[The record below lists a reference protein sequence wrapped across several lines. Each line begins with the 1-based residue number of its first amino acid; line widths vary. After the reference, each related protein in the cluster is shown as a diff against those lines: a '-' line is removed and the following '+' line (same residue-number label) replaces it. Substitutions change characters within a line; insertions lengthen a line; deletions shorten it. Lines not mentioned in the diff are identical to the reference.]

1 MFVTKI
7 NKFVTNKNKW
17 TDRRPFFMKE
27 RMRRIL
33 CCMGTAGV
41 MTVMMAVPA
50 MAADVTE
57 DNQNIEVMQE
67 AEQTETD
74 VQDTE
79 DGQDA
84 DMQENEEVQTEDT
97 QDDSWSDKVAAN
109 VLTYANIREGADVSS
124 QCIGRLPSGAV
135 ATVVGNDE
143 GWLQVTSG
151 EVNGYIREDLVVSG
165 DEARNLYE
173 AMYGAGDISV
183 EAVTVDAEAE
193 AAAEAAARAV
203 QASAEAE
210 QPEQGQAAEE
220 TEGDNTQAAAQEVSV
235 STSDLDLMAAI
246 IECEAGGE
254 SYEGKVGVGAVIMN
268 RIRSGEFPN
277 TLSEV
282 IYQSGQFEPTWTGN
296 LSNVLSRG
304 ASEACY
310 AAAQDVFAGA
320 NTIGDRLFFHAGGG
334 SGLTIGNQTFY

>member
-1 MFVTKI
+1 
-7 NKFVTNKNKW
+7 
-17 TDRRPFFMKE
+17 MKE

-57 DNQNIEVMQE
+57 DDQNIEVVQE
-67 AEQTETD
+67 AEQTVDEAD
-74 VQDTE
+74 VQDESEVEET
-79 DGQDA
+79 
-84 DMQENEEVQTEDT
+84 EVQEDARAEDA
-97 QDDSWSDKVAAN
+97 QDSSWSDKVAAN

-135 ATVVGNDE
+135 ATIVGNDE

-173 AMYGAGDISV
+173 AMYGAGDISA

-193 AAAEAAARAV
+193 AAAAEAAA
-203 QASAEAE
+203 QASQVSAEAV

-220 TEGDNTQAAAQEVSV
+220 TEADSSQAAAQEVSV

-282 IYQSGQFEPTWTGN
+282 IYQSGQFEPTWTGK

>member
-1 MFVTKI
+1 
-7 NKFVTNKNKW
+7 
-17 TDRRPFFMKE
+17 MKE

-57 DNQNIEVMQE
+57 DDQNIEVVQE
-67 AEQTETD
+67 AEQTVDEAD
-74 VQDTE
+74 VQDESEVQDTE
-79 DGQDA
+79 VQEEAQAEYAQDS
-84 DMQENEEVQTEDT
+84 
-97 QDDSWSDKVAAN
+97 SWSDKVAAN

-173 AMYGAGDISV
+173 AMYGAGDISA

-193 AAAEAAARAV
+193 AAAAEAAA
-203 QASAEAE
+203 QASQVSAEAV

-220 TEGDNTQAAAQEVSV
+220 TEADSSQAAAQEVSV

-282 IYQSGQFEPTWTGN
+282 IYQSGQFEPTWTGK

-310 AAAQDVFAGA
+310 AAAQDVFSGA

>member
-1 MFVTKI
+1 
-7 NKFVTNKNKW
+7 
-17 TDRRPFFMKE
+17 MKE

-57 DNQNIEVMQE
+57 DDQNIEVVQE
-67 AEQTETD
+67 AEQTVDETE
-74 VQDTE
+74 VQDE
-79 DGQDA
+79 S
-84 DMQENEEVQTEDT
+84 EVQEETEVQEEAQAEDA
-97 QDDSWSDKVAAN
+97 QDSSWSDKVAAN

-173 AMYGAGDISV
+173 AMYGAGDISA

-193 AAAEAAARAV
+193 AAAAEAAA
-203 QASAEAE
+203 QASQVSAEAV

-220 TEGDNTQAAAQEVSV
+220 TEADSSQAAAQEVSV

-282 IYQSGQFEPTWTGN
+282 IYQSGQFEPTWTGK

>member
-1 MFVTKI
+1 
-7 NKFVTNKNKW
+7 
-17 TDRRPFFMKE
+17 MKE

-57 DNQNIEVMQE
+57 DDQNIEVIQE
-67 AEQTETD
+67 AEQTEEEANADTD
-74 VQDTE
+74 VQDAA
-79 DGQDA
+79 DSQDA
-84 DMQENEEVQTEDT
+84 ETAENEEAQAEDT

-124 QCIGRLPSGAV
+124 QCVGRLPSGAV

-193 AAAEAAARAV
+193 AAAALAAEAARSA
-203 QASAEAE
+203 QASAQAV
-210 QPEQGQAAEE
+210 QTEQGQAAQE
-220 TEGDNTQAAAQEVSV
+220 TEAVSTQETAQQVSV

-254 SYEGKVGVGAVIMN
+254 SYEGKIGVGAVIMN

-282 IYQSGQFEPTWTGN
+282 IYQSGQFEPTWTGK
-296 LSNVLSRG
+296 LSSVLSRG
-304 ASEACY
+304 AREAC
-310 AAAQDVFAGA
+310 
-320 NTIGDRLFFHAGGG
+320 
-334 SGLTIGNQTFY
+334 

>member
-1 MFVTKI
+1 
-7 NKFVTNKNKW
+7 
-17 TDRRPFFMKE
+17 MKE

-57 DNQNIEVMQE
+57 DDQNIEVIQE
-67 AEQTETD
+67 AEQTEEEANADTD
-74 VQDTE
+74 VQDAA
-79 DGQDA
+79 DSQDA
-84 DMQENEEVQTEDT
+84 ETAENEEAQAEDT
-97 QDDSWSDKVAAN
+97 QDDSWS
-109 VLTYANIREGADVSS
+109 
-124 QCIGRLPSGAV
+124 QCVGRLTSGAV

-151 EVNGYIREDLVVSG
+151 DVNGYIREDLVVSG

-193 AAAEAAARAV
+193 AAAALAAEAARSA
-203 QASAEAE
+203 QASAQAV
-210 QPEQGQAAEE
+210 QTEQGQAAQE
-220 TEGDNTQAAAQEVSV
+220 TEAVSTQETAQQVSV

-254 SYEGKVGVGAVIMN
+254 SYEGKIGVGAVIMN

-282 IYQSGQFEPTWTGN
+282 IYQSGQFEPTWTGK
-296 LSNVLSRG
+296 LSSVLSRG

-320 NTIGDRLFFHAGGG
+320 NTIGGRLFFHAGGG

>member
-1 MFVTKI
+1 
-7 NKFVTNKNKW
+7 
-17 TDRRPFFMKE
+17 MKE

-57 DNQNIEVMQE
+57 DNQNIEITQE

-79 DGQDA
+79 DAQNA
-84 DMQENEEVQTEDT
+84 DIQENEEVQTEDT

-124 QCIGRLPSGAV
+124 QCIGRLPSGAA

-193 AAAEAAARAV
+193 AAEAAARAV
-203 QASAEAE
+203 QVSAEAE

-282 IYQSGQFEPTWTGN
+282 IYQSGQFEPAWTGK
-296 LSNVLSRG
+296 LSNVLSQG

>member
-1 MFVTKI
+1 
-7 NKFVTNKNKW
+7 
-17 TDRRPFFMKE
+17 MKE

-57 DNQNIEVMQE
+57 DDQNIEVIQE
-67 AEQTETD
+67 AEQTEEEANADTD
-74 VQDTE
+74 VQDAA
-79 DGQDA
+79 DSQDA
-84 DMQENEEVQTEDT
+84 ETAENEEAQAEDT
-97 QDDSWSDKVAAN
+97 QDDSWSHKVAAN

-124 QCIGRLPSGAV
+124 QCVGRLPSGAV

-193 AAAEAAARAV
+193 AAAALAAEAARSA
-203 QASAEAE
+203 QASAQAV
-210 QPEQGQAAEE
+210 QTEQGQAAQE
-220 TEGDNTQAAAQEVSV
+220 TEAVSTQETAQQVSV
-235 STSDLDLMAAI
+235 STSNLD
-246 IECEAGGE
+246 
-254 SYEGKVGVGAVIMN
+254 
-268 RIRSGEFPN
+268 RWQ
-277 TLSEV
+277 LS
-282 IYQSGQFEPTWTGN
+282 
-296 LSNVLSRG
+296 LNVK
-304 ASEACY
+304 
-310 AAAQDVFAGA
+310 
-320 NTIGDRLFFHAGGG
+320 
-334 SGLTIGNQTFY
+334 

>member
-1 MFVTKI
+1 
-7 NKFVTNKNKW
+7 
-17 TDRRPFFMKE
+17 MKE

-57 DNQNIEVMQE
+57 DDQNIEVVQE
-67 AEQTETD
+67 AEQTVDEAD
-74 VQDTE
+74 VQDE
-79 DGQDA
+79 S
-84 DMQENEEVQTEDT
+84 EVQEETEVQEEAQAEDA
-97 QDDSWSDKVAAN
+97 QDSSWSDKVAAN

-165 DEARNLYE
+165 DEARNLYD
-173 AMYGAGDISV
+173 AMYGAGDISA

-193 AAAEAAARAV
+193 AAAAEAAA
-203 QASAEAE
+203 QASQVSAEAV

-220 TEGDNTQAAAQEVSV
+220 TEADSSQAAAQEVSV

-282 IYQSGQFEPTWTGN
+282 IYQSGQFEPTWTGK

>member
-1 MFVTKI
+1 
-7 NKFVTNKNKW
+7 
-17 TDRRPFFMKE
+17 MKE

-57 DNQNIEVMQE
+57 DDQNIEVVQE
-67 AEQTETD
+67 AEQTVDETE
-74 VQDTE
+74 VQDE
-79 DGQDA
+79 S
-84 DMQENEEVQTEDT
+84 EVQETEVQEEAQAEDA
-97 QDDSWSDKVAAN
+97 QDSSWSDKVAAN

-173 AMYGAGDISV
+173 AMYGAGDISA
-183 EAVTVDAEAE
+183 EAVTVDAEA
-193 AAAEAAARAV
+193 AAEAAA
-203 QASAEAE
+203 QASQVSAEAV

-220 TEGDNTQAAAQEVSV
+220 TEADSSQAAAQEVSV

-282 IYQSGQFEPTWTGN
+282 IYQSGQFEPTWTGK

>member
-1 MFVTKI
+1 
-7 NKFVTNKNKW
+7 
-17 TDRRPFFMKE
+17 MKE

-57 DNQNIEVMQE
+57 DDQNIEVVQE
-67 AEQTETD
+67 AEQTVEEAD
-74 VQDTE
+74 VQDE
-79 DGQDA
+79 S
-84 DMQENEEVQTEDT
+84 EVQEETEVQEEAQAEDA
-97 QDDSWSDKVAAN
+97 QDSSWSDKVAAN

-165 DEARNLYE
+165 NEARNLYE
-173 AMYGAGDISV
+173 AMYGAGDISA

-193 AAAEAAARAV
+193 AAAAEAAA
-203 QASAEAE
+203 QASQVSAEAV

-220 TEGDNTQAAAQEVSV
+220 TEADSSQAAAQEVSV

-282 IYQSGQFEPTWTGN
+282 IYQSGQFEPTWTGK

>member
-1 MFVTKI
+1 
-7 NKFVTNKNKW
+7 
-17 TDRRPFFMKE
+17 MKE

-57 DNQNIEVMQE
+57 DDQNIEVVQE
-67 AEQTETD
+67 AEQTVDEAD
-74 VQDTE
+74 VQDESEVEET
-79 DGQDA
+79 
-84 DMQENEEVQTEDT
+84 EVQEDARAEDA
-97 QDDSWSDKVAAN
+97 QDSSWSDKVAAN

-173 AMYGAGDISV
+173 AMYGAGDISA

-193 AAAEAAARAV
+193 AAAAEAAA
-203 QASAEAE
+203 QASQVSAEAV

-220 TEGDNTQAAAQEVSV
+220 TEADSSQAAAQEVSV

-254 SYEGKVGVGAVIMN
+254 SY
-268 RIRSGEFPN
+268 
-277 TLSEV
+277 
-282 IYQSGQFEPTWTGN
+282 
-296 LSNVLSRG
+296 
-304 ASEACY
+304 
-310 AAAQDVFAGA
+310 
-320 NTIGDRLFFHAGGG
+320 
-334 SGLTIGNQTFY
+334 

>member
-1 MFVTKI
+1 
-7 NKFVTNKNKW
+7 
-17 TDRRPFFMKE
+17 MKE

-57 DNQNIEVMQE
+57 DDQNIEVVQE
-67 AEQTETD
+67 AEQTVDETE
-74 VQDTE
+74 VQDE
-79 DGQDA
+79 S
-84 DMQENEEVQTEDT
+84 EVQEETEVQEEAQAEDA
-97 QDDSWSDKVAAN
+97 QDSSWSDKVAAN

-173 AMYGAGDISV
+173 AMYGAGDISA

-193 AAAEAAARAV
+193 AAAAA
-203 QASAEAE
+203 QASQVSAEAV

-220 TEGDNTQAAAQEVSV
+220 TEADSSQAAAQEVSV

-282 IYQSGQFEPTWTGN
+282 IYQSGQFEPTWTGK

>member
-1 MFVTKI
+1 
-7 NKFVTNKNKW
+7 
-17 TDRRPFFMKE
+17 MKE

-57 DNQNIEVMQE
+57 DDQNIEVVQE
-67 AEQTETD
+67 AEQTVDEAD
-74 VQDTE
+74 VQDE
-79 DGQDA
+79 R
-84 DMQENEEVQTEDT
+84 EVQEETEVQEEAQAEDA
-97 QDDSWSDKVAAN
+97 QDSSWSDKVAAN

-173 AMYGAGDISV
+173 AMYGAGDISA

-193 AAAEAAARAV
+193 AAAAEAAA
-203 QASAEAE
+203 QASQVSAEAV

-220 TEGDNTQAAAQEVSV
+220 TEADSSQAAAQEVSV

-282 IYQSGQFEPTWTGN
+282 IYQSGQFEPTWTGK

>member
-1 MFVTKI
+1 
-7 NKFVTNKNKW
+7 
-17 TDRRPFFMKE
+17 MKE

-57 DNQNIEVMQE
+57 DDQNIEVIQE
-67 AEQTETD
+67 AEQTEEEANADTD
-74 VQDTE
+74 VQDAA
-79 DGQDA
+79 DSQDA
-84 DMQENEEVQTEDT
+84 ETAENEEAQAEDT

-124 QCIGRLPSGAV
+124 QCVGRLPSGAV

-193 AAAEAAARAV
+193 AAAALAAEAARSA
-203 QASAEAE
+203 QASAQAV
-210 QPEQGQAAEE
+210 QTEQGQAAQE
-220 TEGDNTQAAAQEVSV
+220 TEAVSTQETAQQVSV

-254 SYEGKVGVGAVIMN
+254 SYEGKIGVGAVIMN

-282 IYQSGQFEPTWTGN
+282 IYQSGQFEPTWTGK

>member
-1 MFVTKI
+1 
-7 NKFVTNKNKW
+7 
-17 TDRRPFFMKE
+17 MKE

-57 DNQNIEVMQE
+57 DDQNIEVVQE
-67 AEQTETD
+67 AEQTVDET
-74 VQDTE
+74 
-79 DGQDA
+79 
-84 DMQENEEVQTEDT
+84 EVQEEAQAEDA
-97 QDDSWSDKVAAN
+97 QDSSWSDKVAAN

-173 AMYGAGDISV
+173 AMYGAGDISA

-193 AAAEAAARAV
+193 AAAAEAAA
-203 QASAEAE
+203 QASQVSAEAV

-220 TEGDNTQAAAQEVSV
+220 TEADSSQAAAQEVSV

-282 IYQSGQFEPTWTGN
+282 IYQSGQFEPTWTGK

>member
-1 MFVTKI
+1 
-7 NKFVTNKNKW
+7 
-17 TDRRPFFMKE
+17 MKE

-210 QPEQGQAAEE
+210 QPEQGQAA
-220 TEGDNTQAAAQEVSV
+220 AQEVSV

-282 IYQSGQFEPTWTGN
+282 IYQSGQFEPTWTGK

>member
-1 MFVTKI
+1 
-7 NKFVTNKNKW
+7 
-17 TDRRPFFMKE
+17 MKE

-57 DNQNIEVMQE
+57 DDQNIEVVQE
-67 AEQTETD
+67 AEQTVDEAD
-74 VQDTE
+74 VQDE
-79 DGQDA
+79 S
-84 DMQENEEVQTEDT
+84 EVQEETEVQEEAQAEDA
-97 QDDSWSDKVAAN
+97 QDSSWSDKVAAN
-109 VLTYANIREGADVSS
+109 VLTYANIREGADVRS

-173 AMYGAGDISV
+173 AMYGAGDISA

-193 AAAEAAARAV
+193 AAAAEAVV
-203 QASAEAE
+203 QASQVSAEAV

-220 TEGDNTQAAAQEVSV
+220 TEADSSQAAAQEVSV

-282 IYQSGQFEPTWTGN
+282 IYQSGQFEPTWTGK

>member
-1 MFVTKI
+1 
-7 NKFVTNKNKW
+7 
-17 TDRRPFFMKE
+17 MKE

-57 DNQNIEVMQE
+57 DDQNIEVIQE
-67 AEQTETD
+67 AEQTEEEANADTD
-74 VQDTE
+74 VQDAA
-79 DGQDA
+79 DSQDA
-84 DMQENEEVQTEDT
+84 ETAENEEAQAEDT

-124 QCIGRLPSGAV
+124 QCVGRLPSGAV

-193 AAAEAAARAV
+193 AAAALAAEAARSA
-203 QASAEAE
+203 QASAQAV
-210 QPEQGQAAEE
+210 QTEQGQAAQE
-220 TEGDNTQAAAQEVSV
+220 TEAVSTQETAQQVSV

-254 SYEGKVGVGAVIMN
+254 SYEGKIGVGAVIMN

-282 IYQSGQFEPTWTGN
+282 IYQSGQFEPTWTGK

-310 AAAQDVFAGA
+310 AAAKDVFAGA

>member
-1 MFVTKI
+1 
-7 NKFVTNKNKW
+7 
-17 TDRRPFFMKE
+17 MKE

-57 DNQNIEVMQE
+57 DDHNIEITQE
-67 AEQTETD
+67 AEQAEADAQDIAEEQAAEAGDD
-74 VQDTE
+74 VQAEEAQDE
-79 DGQDA
+79 DAQD
-84 DMQENEEVQTEDT
+84 NG
-97 QDDSWSDKVAAN
+97 WSDKVAAN

-173 AMYGAGDISV
+173 AMYGAGDISA

-193 AAAEAAARAV
+193 AAEAAAAETAA
-203 QASAEAE
+203 QASLVSAEAV

-220 TEGDNTQAAAQEVSV
+220 TEADSSQAAAQEVSV

-254 SYEGKVGVGAVIMN
+254 SYEGKIGVGAVIMN
-268 RIRSGEFPN
+268 RMRSGEFPN

-282 IYQSGQFEPTWTGN
+282 IYQSGQFEPTWTGK

>member
-1 MFVTKI
+1 
-7 NKFVTNKNKW
+7 
-17 TDRRPFFMKE
+17 MKE

-57 DNQNIEVMQE
+57 DDQNIEVIQE
-67 AEQTETD
+67 AEQIEEEANADTD
-74 VQDTE
+74 VQDAA
-79 DGQDA
+79 DSQDA
-84 DMQENEEVQTEDT
+84 ETAENEEAQAEDT

-124 QCIGRLPSGAV
+124 QCVGRLPSGAV

-193 AAAEAAARAV
+193 AAAALAAEAARSA
-203 QASAEAE
+203 QASAQAV
-210 QPEQGQAAEE
+210 QTEQGQAAQE
-220 TEGDNTQAAAQEVSV
+220 TEAVSTQETAQQVSV

-254 SYEGKVGVGAVIMN
+254 SYEGKIGVGAVIMN

-282 IYQSGQFEPTWTGN
+282 IYQSGQFEPTWTGK

>member
-220 TEGDNTQAAAQEVSV
+220 TEADNAQAAAQEVSV
-235 STSDLDLMAAI
+235 ST
-246 IECEAGGE
+246 
-254 SYEGKVGVGAVIMN
+254 
-268 RIRSGEFPN
+268 
-277 TLSEV
+277 
-282 IYQSGQFEPTWTGN
+282 
-296 LSNVLSRG
+296 
-304 ASEACY
+304 
-310 AAAQDVFAGA
+310 
-320 NTIGDRLFFHAGGG
+320 
-334 SGLTIGNQTFY
+334 

>member
-1 MFVTKI
+1 
-7 NKFVTNKNKW
+7 
-17 TDRRPFFMKE
+17 MKE

-33 CCMGTAGV
+33 CRMGTAGV

-57 DNQNIEVMQE
+57 DNQNIEITQE

-79 DGQDA
+79 DAQNA
-84 DMQENEEVQTEDT
+84 DIQENEEVQTEDT

-124 QCIGRLPSGAV
+124 QCIGRLPSGAA

-193 AAAEAAARAV
+193 AAEAAARAV

-282 IYQSGQFEPTWTGN
+282 IYQSGQFEPAWTGK

>member
-1 MFVTKI
+1 
-7 NKFVTNKNKW
+7 
-17 TDRRPFFMKE
+17 MKE

-57 DNQNIEVMQE
+57 DDQNIEVVQE
-67 AEQTETD
+67 AEQTVDEAD
-74 VQDTE
+74 VQDE
-79 DGQDA
+79 S
-84 DMQENEEVQTEDT
+84 EVQEETEVQEEAQAEDA
-97 QDDSWSDKVAAN
+97 QDSSWSDKVAAN

-135 ATVVGNDE
+135 ATIVGNDE

-173 AMYGAGDISV
+173 AMYGAGDISA

-193 AAAEAAARAV
+193 AAAAEAAA
-203 QASAEAE
+203 QASQVSAEAV

-220 TEGDNTQAAAQEVSV
+220 TEADSSQAAAQEVSV

-282 IYQSGQFEPTWTGN
+282 IYQSGQFEPTWTGK